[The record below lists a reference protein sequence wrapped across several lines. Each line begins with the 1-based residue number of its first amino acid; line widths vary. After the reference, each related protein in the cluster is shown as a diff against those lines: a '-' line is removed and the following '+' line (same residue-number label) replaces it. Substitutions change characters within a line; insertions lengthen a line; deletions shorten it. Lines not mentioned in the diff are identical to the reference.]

1 MISHGASVRKRNS
14 DRETPLH
21 ICARFASQCF
31 LLFSCSLVFP
41 PRNGHDEIISEVL
54 ATKKLDTNDVLE
66 DEETT
71 KRYALR
77 NRFRTF
83 VESKKFGKLHTKKGS
98 IPQMIDE
105 KDCLGQTAL
114 FIATKY
120 NHLPV
125 VKTLLKE

>member
-1 MISHGASVRKRNS
+1 MVATV
-14 DRETPLH
+14 
-21 ICARFASQCF
+21 F
-31 LLFSCSLVFP
+31 LLSYFH
-41 PRNGHDEIISEVL
+41 PRNGHDEIIAEIL
-54 ATKKLDTNDVLE
+54 AKKKLETNDVPE
-66 DEETT
+66 EEEETN

-77 NRFRTF
+77 SRLRTF
-83 VESKKFGKLHTKKGS
+83 VESKKFGKLYTKAGS
-98 IPQMIDE
+98 VPQIIDE

>member
-1 MISHGASVRKRNS
+1 MRGLVPAVV
-14 DRETPLH
+14 
-21 ICARFASQCF
+21 
-31 LLFSCSLVFP
+31 LFTYFH
-41 PRNGHDEIISEVL
+41 PRNGHDEIITDVL
-54 ATKKLDTNDVLE
+54 AKKKLDTNDVPE

-77 NRFRTF
+77 SRFRTF
-83 VESKKFGKLHTKKGS
+83 VESKKFVKLRTMNGS
-98 IPQMIDE
+98 TSQIIDE

-114 FIATKY
+114 YIATKY

>member
-1 MISHGASVRKRNS
+1 MV
-14 DRETPLH
+14 LW
-21 ICARFASQCF
+21 
-31 LLFSCSLVFP
+31 FSYFQYFHL
-41 PRNGHDEIISEVL
+41 RNGHDEIITDVL
-54 ATKKLDTNDVLE
+54 AKKKLDTNDVPE

-77 NRFRTF
+77 SRFRTF
-83 VESKKFGKLHTKKGS
+83 VESKRFGKLHNKKGS
-98 IPQMIDE
+98 IPQIIDE

-125 VKTLLKE
+125 VKTLLKEYNKVF